1 MTLRRGTRS
10 KTVCATIAWVKTADG
25 LYFRRE
31 DYAPFWVRVLVDVID
46 ILTFGALCSALM
58 IPVLVIAPFNRM
70 TVNLIL
76 LMFVALAFLYF
87 VIVKRSR
94 FRTLGYRVGR
104 VRIVA
109 LNGQTPG
116 YTALTLRMMFGILGP
131 LNWLLDLI
139 WLSND
144 TNRQALRDKFANT
157 YVVKAKAQSAG
168 NGRIVFRHYDI
179 LCYNCLFREVDAKP
193 ERDI

>member
-1 MTLRRGTRS
+1 M
-10 KTVCATIAWVKTADG
+10 KIADG
-25 LYFRRE
+25 VYFRRK
-31 DYAPFWVRVLVDVID
+31 DYAPFWLRVLVDVID
-46 ILTFGALCSALM
+46 LFTFGTLCSALI
-58 IPVLVIAPFNRM
+58 IPVLLIAPLSRM
-70 TVNLIL
+70 TLNLIL
-76 LMFVALAFLYF
+76 LMLVAIAFLYF

-109 LNGQTPG
+109 LDGQTPG
-116 YTALTLRMMFGILGP
+116 YTALTLRMMFGMLGP

-157 YVVKAKAQSAG
+157 YVVRVNAQAAG
-168 NGRIVFRHYDI
+168 SGRIVFRHYHI
-179 LCYNCLFREVDAKP
+179 LSYNCLFREVEAGP
-193 ERDI
+193 EREA

>member
-1 MTLRRGTRS
+1 M
-10 KTVCATIAWVKTADG
+10 
-25 LYFRRE
+25 YFRRE
-31 DYAPFWVRVLVDVID
+31 DYAPFWLRVLVDVID
-46 ILTFGALCSALM
+46 VLTFGALCSALM
-58 IPVLVIAPFNRM
+58 IPVLVIAPFSRI

-76 LMFVALAFLYF
+76 LMLVVIAFFYF

-109 LNGQTPG
+109 LDGQTPG
-116 YTALTLRMMFGILGP
+116 YAALTLRMMFGMLGP

-157 YVVKAKAQSAG
+157 YVVKVNAQAAG
-168 NGRIVFRHYDI
+168 IGRIVFRHYDI
-179 LCYNCLFREVDAKP
+179 LSYNCLFREVEANP
-193 ERDI
+193 IRET